1 MEYVFLAILVLLS
14 FYILWLIKW
23 QRRNAWDVLFF
34 NSTLGLITLFIIGV
48 LMNDKEIWLRVISF
62 IGIVATGSAIA
73 SVFIKVSDK
82 DK

>member
-23 QRRNAWDVLFF
+23 QRRNAWDVFF

-48 LMNDKEIWLRVISF
+48 LMNDKEIWLRV
-62 IGIVATGSAIA
+62 
-73 SVFIKVSDK
+73 
-82 DK
+82 